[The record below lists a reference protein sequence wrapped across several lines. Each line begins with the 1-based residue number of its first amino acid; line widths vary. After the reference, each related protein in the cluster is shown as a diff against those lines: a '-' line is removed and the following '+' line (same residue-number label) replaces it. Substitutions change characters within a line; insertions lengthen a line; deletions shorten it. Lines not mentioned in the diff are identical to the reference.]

1 MTKPSP
7 GITNDAAIIARMQQS
22 PLATTAPDIPP
33 APTSTSPNASNASQ
47 VESQIAK
54 GILAKLIGMLRA
66 AK

>member
-7 GITNDAAIIARMQQS
+7 GITNDAVIIARMRQS
-22 PLATTAPDIPP
+22 SLATTAPDIPP
-33 APTSTSPNASNASQ
+33 APTSTSPNASDANK

-54 GILAKLIGMLRA
+54 GILAKLINLLRE